1 MAIYQTAHYQV
12 KAQAVEKVK
21 KAIDEFVRYVKAN
34 EPGTEMYIAWQQQD
48 DPTRFVHL
56 FKFRDAAAHA
66 IHSDSAAVKQFEAV
80 YSPELVGD
88 AVIFTDYDM
97 VATNQK

>member
-12 KAQAVEKVK
+12 KLQAVDKVK
-21 KAIDEFVRYVKAN
+21 KAIDDFVRYVKAN
-34 EPGTEMYIAWQQQD
+34 EPDTEMYIAWQQHD

-56 FKFRDAAAHA
+56 FKFKDAAAHKH
-66 IHSDSAAVKQFEAV
+66 HSESAAVKQFESV
-80 YSPELVGD
+80 YDPELVGGD
-88 AVIFTDYDM
+88 VIFTDYNL